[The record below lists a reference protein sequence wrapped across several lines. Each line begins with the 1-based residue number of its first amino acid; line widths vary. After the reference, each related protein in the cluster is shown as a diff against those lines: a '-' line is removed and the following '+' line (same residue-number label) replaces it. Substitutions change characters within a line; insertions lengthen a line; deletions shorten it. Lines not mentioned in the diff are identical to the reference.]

1 VFRIL
6 RRRSRPLSGD
16 DNVLEERLERS
27 SGDCA
32 KLPAAERKMEDGTE
46 TLGAETAAVVVRY
59 KALRLVEIRV
69 AADVTRRGDLL
80 VPGF

>member
-1 VFRIL
+1 
-6 RRRSRPLSGD
+6 
-16 DNVLEERLERS
+16 
-27 SGDCA
+27 
-32 KLPAAERKMEDGTE
+32 MEDGTE